1 MRSLHIHA
9 ESVSASEKRA
19 QNEKPDVARRL
30 RSLRAQLGLSQR
42 ELASRAGV
50 TNGMISLIE
59 QNKHSPSV
67 ATLNKITDALGMS
80 FAEFFALDMPTVPR
94 VFYSGDELT
103 RLTEGKLAF
112 DVVAGERRDK
122 AIQILHEV
130 YEPGGDTGPEMLTH
144 PGEEGGIIIEGM
156 IELTVGD
163 QVRVLHKGEAYYF
176 DSMVPHRFRNT
187 GSDRVVLISA
197 CVPPSL

>member
-1 MRSLHIHA
+1 MRKHHISA
-9 ESVSASEKRA
+9 EYPAAREDDACSEA
-19 QNEKPDVARRL
+19 PDVGRRL
-30 RSLRAQLGLSQR
+30 KVLRGQFGLSQR
-42 ELASRAGV
+42 ELAARAGV

-80 FAEFFALDMPTVPR
+80 FAEFFVLELPSEPR
-94 VFYSGDELT
+94 VFYSADELT

-122 AIQILHEV
+122 TIQILHEA
-130 YEPGGDTGPEMLTH
+130 YEPGGDTGLAMLSH
-144 PGEEGGIIIEGM
+144 PGEEGGIIIEGEV
-156 IELTVGD
+156 ELTVGS
-163 QVRVLHKGEAYYF
+163 QVRVLKKGEAYYF
-176 DSMVPHRFRNT
+176 DSTIPHRFRNI
-187 GSDRVVLISA
+187 SVQRAVLISA